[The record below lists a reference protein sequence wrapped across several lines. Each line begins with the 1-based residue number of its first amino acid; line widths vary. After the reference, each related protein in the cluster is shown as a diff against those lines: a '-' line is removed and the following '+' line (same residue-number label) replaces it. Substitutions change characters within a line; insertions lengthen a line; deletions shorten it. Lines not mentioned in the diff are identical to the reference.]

1 VTHVLGKS
9 VILPSVTRRLVYHIG
24 GYDPI
29 SPPDDAYRRFLR
41 ELKRFERTWSVKAS
55 VGAPDISPDE
65 MKWTITTNGPNWRVE
80 NQFHLVRWDDIIQS
94 RSREPLWKRL
104 PLGIF
109 AFFDFVVAGALW
121 GYFRTNWHYA
131 IFFLYPFML
140 FGFLAAI
147 ALAIGMLIGR
157 GDALTGSMTGL
168 AAFAVLL
175 AGPWRWLHLA
185 PLFDDWI
192 FSRDYIRVGNP
203 VLRHR
208 LDRIA
213 KKIVEAA
220 RETTVDEILV
230 VGHSLGAVL
239 AVDLIDKI
247 LALRP
252 ALGLGGPRIAFITIG
267 SSVLKIG
274 LHRGAR
280 DFRGAVARVATA
292 PGVFW
297 GDYQARVDIMNF
309 YGTYPTA
316 EMALTASPGPVVR
329 LVEIGRM
336 LEHTIYRR
344 MRLRFFRLHCQFV
357 SGNERRAEYDYFM
370 LVCGPLSAEYQ
381 TLSPDGAQGR
391 IGQDG
396 ALVARPHEGVCR

>member
-1 VTHVLGKS
+1 M
-9 VILPSVTRRLVYHIG
+9 ILPSVTRRLVYHIG

-29 SPPDDAYRRFLR
+29 SPPGDTYRRFLR

-65 MKWTITTNGPNWRVE
+65 MNWTITTKGPNWRVE

-94 RSREPLWKRL
+94 RSKDPLWKKL
-104 PLGIF
+104 PNGIF

-121 GYFRTNWHYA
+121 GYFRANWHYA
-131 IFFLYPFML
+131 IFFLYPFIL

-192 FSRDYIRVGNP
+192 FSRDYIRVGNS

-213 KKIVEAA
+213 VQIVEAA
-220 RETTVDEILV
+220 HESTVDEILV

-247 LALRP
+247 LTLQP

-280 DFRGAVARVATA
+280 DFRGAVARVASA

-309 YGTYPTA
+309 YGTHPTA
-316 EMALTASPGPVVR
+316 EMALTASAGPVVR

-344 MRLRFFRLHCQFV
+344 MRLRFFRLHCQFI

-370 LVCGPLSAEYQ
+370 LVCGPLTAEYQ
-381 TLSPDGAQGR
+381 TLNPEGAQGI

-396 ALVARPHEGVCR
+396 ALVARPHEGVGR